1 MIQCNTGSNI
11 SSSCE
16 KKCQATCPESWEKM
30 NGTCFFWSTTP
41 LSWTEGENILYIC
54 PKETVEAKQ
63 IDKVHYLVGRSKFW
77 EGKINIFWQI
87 DQQGFLFRLHCFDSF
102 PTLSQCSLKIEGE
115 RNCSANGGHLAS
127 VTSQRTQDYLVAR
140 NSTVW
145 IGGHLIYGVI
155 FNLNPNSSISWALYF
170 LNID

>member
-1 MIQCNTGSNI
+1 MPSDLPWSLGGDEWNLLFLEHHSFALDRGWEC
-11 SSSCE
+11 
-16 KKCQATCPESWEKM
+16 KKK
-30 NGTCFFWSTTP
+30 
-41 LSWTEGENILYIC
+41 
-54 PKETVEAKQ
+54 TVHWFQAKQ
-63 IDKVHYLVGRSKFW
+63 INKIHYLVGRSKFW

-87 DQQGFLFRLHCFDSF
+87 DQQGFLFRLKCFDSF
-102 PTLSQCSLKIEGE
+102 TTLSQCSLKIEGE

-155 FNLNPNSSISWALYF
+155 FNLNPMSSINWAQTFQELMLITRVCGYMGPW
-170 LNID
+170 